1 LTESSYRWEGN
12 ELAKSTLQCEDL
24 LGGFEAEKITFDGQ
38 VEKFP
43 DGKRDAGTLWSL
55 QLS

>member
-1 LTESSYRWEGN
+1 
-12 ELAKSTLQCEDL
+12 LAKSTLQCEDL
-24 LGGFEAEKITFDGQ
+24 LGGFETEKITFDGQ
-38 VEKFP
+38 VERFP